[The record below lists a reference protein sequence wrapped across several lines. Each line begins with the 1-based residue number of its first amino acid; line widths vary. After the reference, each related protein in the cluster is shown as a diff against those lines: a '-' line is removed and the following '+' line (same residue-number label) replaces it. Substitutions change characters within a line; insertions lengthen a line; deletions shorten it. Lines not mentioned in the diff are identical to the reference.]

1 MKDTRLRILVVDD
14 EPGIREMLTT
24 RFELDGH
31 AVDTA
36 ATGERA
42 LAVLAERAFD
52 VAFVDLNLGGGMNGL
67 EFLRRAR
74 PEHGDLTAVMIS
86 AQGSIA
92 EAVEATKLG
101 AFDFLEKPLDPA
113 RLELVLRHL
122 SERAALQR
130 RARAVAV
137 GGAPGLEMIG
147 ASESLGRLKKEI
159 ERIAPTGGKVLIT
172 GENGSGKELVARA
185 IHLGSR
191 RAGAPFVKLNCAA
204 IPRDLIES
212 ELFGYERGAF
222 TGAVQAKKGKLEMAD
237 GGTLFLDEIGDLSL
251 EAQAKLLR
259 AIETGEV
266 ERVGGTKTSTV
277 DVRLVSATHKDLA
290 AQVRAG
296 LFREDLYFRLN
307 VLPLHV
313 PPLRERREDI
323 PVLAAHFLSTFA
335 EAEGL
340 AHKELAPDASA
351 LLTEYSWPGNVRE
364 LRNLMERTVILVAG
378 PIVHAGDIADWLVPV
393 TRRAPGE
400 GRAISGGAAGLSV
413 GDAPDDDDLP
423 AEPGTLREELEKRE
437 AEAIVTVLDAAR
449 WNVTQAAT
457 QLGVDRTNLH
467 RKMRKYGIRRTRED
481 EA

>member
-1 MKDTRLRILVVDD
+1 MKDVRLRILVVDD
-14 EPGIREMLTT
+14 EPGIRDMLTT

-31 AVDTA
+31 QVATA

-42 LAVLAERAFD
+42 LAVLSEQSFD
-52 VAFVDLNLGGGMNGL
+52 VAFLDLNLGGGMNGL
-67 EFLRRAR
+67 ELLKQAR
-74 PEHGDLTAVMIS
+74 SAHGDLAAVMIS
-86 AQGSIA
+86 AQGSIQ

-113 RLELVLRHL
+113 RLEIILRHL
-122 SERAALQR
+122 AERAGLKR
-130 RARAVAV
+130 RARAASMP
-137 GGAPGLEMIG
+137 GAPGAEMIG
-147 ASESLGRLKKEI
+147 RSEALAK
-159 ERIAPTGGKVLIT
+159 LIT

-191 RAGAPFVKLNCAA
+191 RADAAFVKLNCAA
-204 IPRDLIES
+204 IPKDLIES

-237 GGTLFLDEIGDLSL
+237 EGTLFLDEIGDLSL
-251 EAQAKLLR
+251 DAQAKLLR

-296 LFREDLYFRLN
+296 AFREDLYFRLN

-313 PPLRERREDI
+313 PPLRERKEDI
-323 PVLAAHFLSTFA
+323 ALLAQHFMHAFA
-335 EAEGL
+335 QAEGL
-340 AHKELAPDASA
+340 ADKELTPEAVA
-351 LLTEYSWPGNVRE
+351 LLEGYSWPGNVRE
-364 LRNLMERTVILVAG
+364 LRNLMERTVILVPG
-378 PIVHAGDIADWLVPV
+378 PLVDAADIADWLVPI
-393 TRRAPGE
+393 TRSAPPDGARGE
-400 GRAISGGAAGLSV
+400 EATG
-413 GDAPDDDDLP
+413 DDDDGP
-423 AEPGTLREELEKRE
+423 AEPGTLREELERRE
-437 AEAIVTVLDAAR
+437 AEAIVKVLEGAR
-449 WNVTQAAT
+449 WNVTQAAA

-467 RKMRKYGIRRTRED
+467 RKMRKYGIRRNARED

>member
-1 MKDTRLRILVVDD
+1 MKDARLRILVVDD
-14 EPGIREMLTT
+14 EAGIRDMLTT

-31 AVDTA
+31 SVASA

-42 LAVLAERAFD
+42 LAVLAEQSFD
-52 VAFVDLNLGGGMNGL
+52 VAFLDLNLGGGMNGL
-67 EFLRRAR
+67 ELLKQAR
-74 PEHGDLTAVMIS
+74 SAHGDLAAVMIS
-86 AQGSIA
+86 AQGSIQ

-113 RLELVLRHL
+113 RLELILRHL
-122 SERAALQR
+122 AERAGLKR
-130 RARAVAV
+130 RARAAALPGA
-137 GGAPGLEMIG
+137 GGVEMIG
-147 ASESLGRLKKEI
+147 RSEALARLSKEI
-159 ERIAPTGGKVLIT
+159 ERVAPTTGKVLIT

-191 RAGAPFVKLNCAA
+191 RADAAFVKLNCAA
-204 IPRDLIES
+204 IPKDLIES

-251 EAQAKLLR
+251 DAQAKLLR

-290 AQVRAG
+290 SAVRAG
-296 LFREDLYFRLN
+296 AFREDLYFRLN

-323 PVLAAHFLSTFA
+323 PLLAQHFLHTFA

-340 AHKELAPDASA
+340 ADKELTPEASA
-351 LLTEYSWPGNVRE
+351 LLEGYSWPGNVRE
-364 LRNLMERTVILVAG
+364 LRNLMERAVILVPG
-378 PIVHAGDIADWLVPV
+378 PLVHDRDIADWLVPV
-393 TRRAPGE
+393 TRSAPAGAGAAAADTGE
-400 GRAISGGAAGLSV
+400 GDEDG
-413 GDAPDDDDLP
+413 P
-423 AEPGTLREELEKRE
+423 AEPGTLREELERRE
-437 AEAIVTVLDAAR
+437 AEAIVKVLEAAR
-449 WNVTQAAT
+449 WNVTQAAA

-467 RKMRKYGIRRTRED
+467 RKMRKYGIRRNARED

>member
-1 MKDTRLRILVVDD
+1 MKDARLRILVVDD

-31 AVDTA
+31 SVETA

-42 LAVLAERAFD
+42 LGALAEQPFD
-52 VAFVDLNLGGGMNGL
+52 VAFLDLNLGGGMNGL
-67 EFLRRAR
+67 ELLKEAR
-74 PEHGDLTAVMIS
+74 GAYGDLAAVMIS
-86 AQGSIA
+86 AQGSIK

-113 RLELVLRHL
+113 RLELILSHL
-122 SERAALQR
+122 SERAALKR
-130 RARAVAV
+130 RVRAA
-137 GGAPGLEMIG
+137 ALPGSPGIEMIG
-147 ASESLGRLKKEI
+147 RSEALARLSKEI
-159 ERIAPTGGKVLIT
+159 ERVAPTGGKVLIT

-185 IHLGSR
+185 IHLASR
-191 RAGAPFVKLNCAA
+191 RADRPFVKLNCAA

-251 EAQAKLLR
+251 DAQAKLLR

-296 LFREDLYFRLN
+296 AFREDLYFRLN

-323 PVLAAHFLSTFA
+323 PLLAEHFLHAFA
-335 EAEGL
+335 QAEGL
-340 AHKELAPDASA
+340 ADKELTPEAST
-351 LLTEYSWPGNVRE
+351 LLGNYSWPGNVRE
-364 LRNLMERTVILVAG
+364 LRNLMERAVILVPG
-378 PIVHAGDIADWLVPV
+378 PLVHATDIADWLVPV
-393 TRRAPGE
+393 TRNAPVDAASAQGE
-400 GRAISGGAAGLSV
+400 
-413 GDAPDDDDLP
+413 DEDELP
-423 AEPGTLREELEKRE
+423 AEPGTLREELERRE
-437 AEAIVTVLDAAR
+437 AEAIVKVLEGAR
-449 WNVTQAAT
+449 WNVTQAAA

-467 RKMRKYGIRRTRED
+467 RKMRKYGIRRNTRED

>member
-14 EPGIREMLTT
+14 EPGIREMLTA

-31 AVDTA
+31 TVGTA

-42 LAVLAERAFD
+42 LAALAEQPYD
-52 VAFVDLNLGGGMNGL
+52 VAFVDQNLGGGITGL
-67 EFLRRAR
+67 DFLKRAR

-86 AQGSIA
+86 AHGSIA

-113 RLELVLRHL
+113 RLDLVLRHL

-130 RARAVAV
+130 TARAAAV

-147 ASESLGRLKKEI
+147 SSEALARLKKEI
-159 ERIAPTGGKVLIT
+159 ERVAPSGGKVLIT

-191 RAGAPFVKLNCAA
+191 RADAAFVKLNCAA

-222 TGAVQAKKGKLEMAD
+222 TGAVQAKKGKLEMAH

-296 LFREDLYFRLN
+296 RFREDLYFRLN

-323 PVLAAHFLSTFA
+323 AVLATHFLSTFA

-340 AHKELAPDASA
+340 AGKELAPDAVA

-378 PIVHAGDIADWLVPV
+378 PVVHAGDIADWLVPV
-393 TRRAPGE
+393 TRSAPGE
-400 GRAISGGAAGLSV
+400 ARGGGTPVAGAG
-413 GDAPDDDDLP
+413 GDPPDDDDLP

-437 AEAIVTVLDAAR
+437 AEAIVKVLEAAR

>member
-1 MKDTRLRILVVDD
+1 MKDARLRILVVDD
-14 EPGIREMLTT
+14 EQGIRDMLTT

-31 AVDTA
+31 EVATA

-42 LAVLAERAFD
+42 LSVLAERSFD
-52 VAFVDLNLGGGMNGL
+52 VAFLDLNLGGGMNGL
-67 EFLRRAR
+67 ELLKQAR
-74 PEHGDLTAVMIS
+74 TAHGDLAAVMIS
-86 AQGSIA
+86 AQGSIQ

-122 SERAALQR
+122 AERAALKRQ
-130 RARAVAV
+130 ARAAALP
-137 GGAPGLEMIG
+137 GAAGVEMIG
-147 ASESLGRLKKEI
+147 RSEALARLVQEI
-159 ERIAPTGGKVLIT
+159 ERVAPTGGKVLIT

-191 RAGAPFVKLNCAA
+191 RADAAFVKLNCAA

-251 EAQAKLLR
+251 DAQAKLLR

-266 ERVGGTKTSTV
+266 ERVGGTRTSTV

-290 AQVRAG
+290 AQVRTGA
-296 LFREDLYFRLN
+296 FREDLYFRLN
-307 VLPLHV
+307 VLPLVV

-323 PVLAAHFLSTFA
+323 VVLAQHFLHTFA
-335 EAEGL
+335 QAEGL
-340 AHKELAPDASA
+340 ADKELTPEAAA
-351 LLTEYSWPGNVRE
+351 LLEGYSWPGNVRE
-364 LRNLMERTVILVAG
+364 LRNLMERAVILVPG
-378 PIVHAGDIADWLVPV
+378 PLVHAADIADWLVPV
-393 TRRAPGE
+393 TRSVPADPGP
-400 GRAISGGAAGLSV
+400 GSAAGAGAGG
-413 GDAPDDDDLP
+413 GDDEDLP
-423 AEPGTLREELEKRE
+423 AEPGTLREELERRE
-437 AEAIVTVLDAAR
+437 AEAIVKVLEAAR

-467 RKMRKYGIRRTRED
+467 RKMRKYGIRRNARED

>member
-1 MKDTRLRILVVDD
+1 MKEARLRILVVDD

-31 AVDTA
+31 AVTTA

-42 LAVLAERAFD
+42 LRVLAEQPFD
-52 VAFVDLNLGGGMNGL
+52 VAFLDLNLGGGMNGL
-67 EFLRRAR
+67 ELLKQAR
-74 PEHGDLTAVMIS
+74 SAHGDLASVMIS
-86 AQGSIA
+86 AQGSIQ

-101 AFDFLEKPLDPA
+101 AFDFLEKPLEPA
-113 RLELVLRHL
+113 RLELILRHL
-122 SERAALQR
+122 SERAGLKR
-130 RARAVAV
+130 RARAAALPGVAGV
-137 GGAPGLEMIG
+137 EMIG
-147 ASESLGRLKKEI
+147 RSEALARLVREI
-159 ERIAPTGGKVLIT
+159 ERVAPTGGKVLIT

-191 RAGAPFVKLNCAA
+191 RADAPFVKLNCAA

-251 EAQAKLLR
+251 DAQAKLLR

-266 ERVGGTKTSTV
+266 ERVGGTKTATV

-313 PPLRERREDI
+313 PPLRERKEDI
-323 PVLAAHFLSTFA
+323 AVLAEHFLRAFA
-335 EAEGL
+335 QAEGL
-340 AHKELAPDASA
+340 ADKELTTEAGM
-351 LLTEYSWPGNVRE
+351 LLEQYSWPGNVRE

-378 PIVHAGDIADWLVPV
+378 PLVHASDIADWLVPV
-393 TRRAPGE
+393 TRNAPADGAGGGGGE
-400 GRAISGGAAGLSV
+400 LE
-413 GDAPDDDDLP
+413 DDLP
-423 AEPGTLREELEKRE
+423 AEPGTLREELERRE
-437 AEAIVTVLDAAR
+437 AEAIVKVLEGAR

-467 RKMRKYGIRRTRED
+467 RKMRKYGIRRNTRED

>member
-1 MKDTRLRILVVDD
+1 MKDARLRILVVDD
-14 EPGIREMLTT
+14 EPGIRDMLTT

-31 AVDTA
+31 QVVSA

-42 LAVLAERAFD
+42 IAVLAEQSFD
-52 VAFVDLNLGGGMNGL
+52 VAFLDLNLGGGMNGL
-67 EFLRRAR
+67 DLLKQAR
-74 PEHGDLTAVMIS
+74 TGHGDLAAVMIS

-101 AFDFLEKPLDPA
+101 AFDFLEKPLEPA

-122 SERAALQR
+122 AERAALQR
-130 RARAVAV
+130 RARAAAMT
-137 GGAPGLEMIG
+137 GTPGVEMIG
-147 ASESLGRLKKEI
+147 RSESLARLVKEI
-159 ERIAPTGGKVLIT
+159 ERVAPTAGKVLIT

-191 RAGAPFVKLNCAA
+191 RASAAFVKLNCAA

-251 EAQAKLLR
+251 DAQAKLLR

-277 DVRLVSATHKDLA
+277 DVRLVSATHKNLA

-296 LFREDLYFRLN
+296 AFREDLYFRLN

-313 PPLRERREDI
+313 PPLRERRDDI
-323 PVLAAHFLSTFA
+323 PVLAQHFLHTFA
-335 EAEGL
+335 QAEGL
-340 AHKELAPDASA
+340 ADKELTADAAA
-351 LLTEYSWPGNVRE
+351 LLENYSWPGNVRE

-378 PIVHAGDIADWLVPV
+378 PLVHASDIADWLVPV
-393 TRRAPGE
+393 TRSAPAAAG
-400 GRAISGGAAGLSV
+400 APDGAA
-413 GDAPDDDDLP
+413 DEYDDLP
-423 AEPGTLREELEKRE
+423 AEAGTLREELERRE
-437 AEAIVTVLDAAR
+437 ADAILKVLEGAR
-449 WNVTQAAT
+449 WNVTQAAA

-467 RKMRKYGIRRTRED
+467 RKMRKYGIRRNTRED

>member
-1 MKDTRLRILVVDD
+1 MKDARLRILVVDD

-24 RFELDGH
+24 RFEIDGH
-31 AVDTA
+31 AVETA

-42 LAVLAERAFD
+42 LAVLAEHSFD
-52 VAFVDLNLGGGMNGL
+52 VAFLDLNLGGGMNGL
-67 EFLRRAR
+67 ELLKQAR
-74 PEHGDLTAVMIS
+74 TAHGDLAAVMIS

-113 RLELVLRHL
+113 RLELILRHL
-122 SERAALQR
+122 AERAGLKR
-130 RARAVAV
+130 RARAAALPGA
-137 GGAPGLEMIG
+137 GGVEMIG
-147 ASESLGRLKKEI
+147 RSEALARLSKEI
-159 ERIAPTGGKVLIT
+159 ERVAPTTGKVLIT

-191 RAGAPFVKLNCAA
+191 RADAAFVKLNCAA
-204 IPRDLIES
+204 IPKDLIES

-251 EAQAKLLR
+251 DAQAKLLR

-290 AQVRAG
+290 SQVRAG
-296 LFREDLYFRLN
+296 AFREDLYFRLN

-323 PVLAAHFLSTFA
+323 ALLAQHFLHTFA
-335 EAEGL
+335 QAEGL
-340 AHKELAPDASA
+340 ADKELTPEATA
-351 LLTEYSWPGNVRE
+351 LLEGYSWPGNVRE
-364 LRNLMERTVILVAG
+364 LRNLMERAVILVPG
-378 PIVHAGDIADWLVPV
+378 PLVHDRDIADWLVPV
-393 TRRAPGE
+393 TRNVAAG
-400 GRAISGGAAGLSV
+400 GGAGAAGV
-413 GDAPDDDDLP
+413 GADGGEGDDEGP
-423 AEPGTLREELEKRE
+423 AEPGTLREELERRE
-437 AEAIVTVLDAAR
+437 AEAIVKVLEAAR
-449 WNVTQAAT
+449 WNVTQAAA

-467 RKMRKYGIRRTRED
+467 RKMRKYGIRRNARED